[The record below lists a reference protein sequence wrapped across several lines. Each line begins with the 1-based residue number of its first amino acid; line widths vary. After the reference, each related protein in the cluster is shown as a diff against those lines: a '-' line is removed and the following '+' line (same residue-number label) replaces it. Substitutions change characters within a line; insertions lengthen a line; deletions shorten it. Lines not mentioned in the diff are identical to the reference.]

1 MRIKNHRYVGVA
13 NMKRG
18 NDVKTSILVRDIMTA
33 PVVSVYENENI
44 ETVAKQMDE
53 EGLGSII
60 VTDKANKPLGLITE
74 RDIIVRVTSRN
85 LLPSKVKA
93 KEVMSIPLRIISPNA
108 DIKEA
113 AEQMHIQNVRRLVVL
128 EKGKMIGIISSK
140 DIVEITPSLIEI
152 IFEKARIKLTP
163 LLPLGTEAA
172 GTCEQCGQWSDM
184 LRQFEGRFLC
194 DECRIE
200 VEVEER

>member
-1 MRIKNHRYVGVA
+1 MNRRKNEI
-13 NMKRG
+13 
-18 NDVKTSILVRDIMTA
+18 KTSVLVKDIMTV
-33 PVVSVYENENI
+33 PVVSVYKNENL
-44 ETVAKQMDE
+44 ETVAKLMGE
-53 EGLGSII
+53 EELGSII
-60 VTDKANKPLGLITE
+60 ITDKNNQPLGLITE
-74 RDIIVRVTSRN
+74 RDIVARVTSRN

-93 KEVMSIPLRIISPNA
+93 KDVMSGPLKIISPNA
-108 DIKEA
+108 DIKDA

-152 IFEKARIKLTP
+152 IVEKARIKLTP
-163 LLPLGTEAA
+163 LLLAGTEAA

-200 VEVEER
+200 VEDEER

>member
-1 MRIKNHRYVGVA
+1 MNHRK
-13 NMKRG
+13 NEI
-18 NDVKTSILVRDIMTA
+18 KTSVLVKDIMTV
-33 PVVSVYENENI
+33 PVVSVYKNENL
-44 ETVAKQMDE
+44 ETVAKLMGE
-53 EGLGSII
+53 EELGSII
-60 VTDKANKPLGLITE
+60 VTDKKNQPLGLITE
-74 RDIIVRVTSRN
+74 RDIVARVTSRN

-93 KEVMSIPLRIISPNA
+93 KDVMSGPLKIISPNA
-108 DIKEA
+108 DIKDA

-140 DIVEITPSLIEI
+140 DILEITPSLIEI
-152 IFEKARIKLTP
+152 IVEKARIKLTP
-163 LLPLGTEAA
+163 LLLAGTEAA

-200 VEVEER
+200 VEDEER